1 MYQSFMLIHVEH
13 EMKEYVKG
21 KYGCRRQFLMSH
33 FQKTATCSKSGDS
46 SDIEGICCDLCSKEA
61 DFLLP
66 TAPAAAVYEGPIRS
80 VSSESKK
87 VLMGKLVMFRK
98 RILLE
103 LLNHA
108 PKGNLQ
114 VVSVPELIVG
124 FSDQQITQVLDK
136 SDKIFNISDTG
147 QEKTHVR
154 LPGASKFYLWA
165 SVSKSL
171 VVWRASK
178 IESLLVC
185 KLDE

>member
-33 FQKTATCSKSGDS
+33 FQKTATCSKSS
-46 SDIEGICCDLCSKEA
+46 SDIESICCDLCSKEA

-66 TAPAAAVYEGPIRS
+66 TAPTAAVYEGPIRS

-98 RILLE
+98 SILLE

-108 PKGNLQ
+108 PKGNLP

-147 QEKTHVR
+147 QEKTRVR

-171 VVWRASK
+171 VVRRASK
-178 IESLLVC
+178 IVSVSL
-185 KLDE
+185 